1 MQSANILSNF
11 DEQSDS
17 NCVQIL
23 APTNAVP
30 QLPASFNPGERI
42 GNISRDAAQIMSEYM
57 DEGKELFDKNDIYG
71 KTFLF
76 VCRLREDT
84 NHTKGGYAIDIV
96 VLSINGEAWTDLFIE
111 VLEQKNVNC
120 IKLN

>member
-1 MQSANILSNF
+1 
-11 DEQSDS
+11 
-17 NCVQIL
+17 
-23 APTNAVP
+23 
-30 QLPASFNPGERI
+30 
-42 GNISRDAAQIMSEYM
+42 M

-120 IKLN
+120 IKLNEIKLN